1 MALTVADINAIG
13 DICIILSSFYILLKC
28 RKISPRMAYSFGM
41 ICLVSVLSSV
51 ANFLRLTG
59 DANFAFYMPLT
70 ALFIVF
76 LSYGISQIVEKAR
89 FLFVSFL
96 LYLLV
101 LPGVFLG
108 FGMDDIYAATGL
120 AGRLIGTM
128 FFTVLVL
135 HKNPEI
141 RTAAML
147 GVVGMFLG
155 GLFIIFAV
163 SEPSAAQHF
172 YIAKIFIALAFLML
186 AHVSNCFPHHIRGG
200 KRRR

>member
-28 RKISPRMAYSFGM
+28 RKVNPRMAYSFGM
-41 ICLVSVLSSV
+41 ICAVSALSSA
-51 ANFLRLTG
+51 ANFLQLTG
-59 DANFAFYMPLT
+59 DTNFALRTPLT
-70 ALFIVF
+70 ALFIIF
-76 LSYGISQIVEKAR
+76 LSFGISQMVAKTR
-89 FLFVSFL
+89 SLFVSFL

-108 FGMDDIYAATGL
+108 FGMDDLYAATGL
-120 AGRLIGTM
+120 AGRLIGTV
-128 FFTVLVL
+128 FFSFLAL
-135 HKNPEI
+135 HKSPEI

-147 GVVGMFLG
+147 GVTGMFLG
-155 GLFIIFAV
+155 GLFTIFAV
-163 SEPSAAQHF
+163 SEPYDAQHF
-172 YIAKIFIALAFLML
+172 YIGKIFIAPAFLML